1 MISDHQ
7 EDDAALSALGL
18 LDDDERARFAREMA
32 ADADLRALAGALRE
46 AAASLALAAGP
57 RTLPPPAELKAR
69 LLARV
74 AGERSHA
81 LLAGKEARSFWSTRV
96 HWGIAAAA
104 ALVPFLAFLAG
115 LRQPGGDEQARDR
128 HQQSEL
134 QRMKFLVPG
143 LQTKV
148 RRQELAIQ
156 RLDDALA
163 RQQAQASSLSQI
175 ALCSLDPVP
184 AAPGQG
190 NAVVAWDT
198 ALREG
203 KLIATRLTPPG
214 PGHDYQLWVI
224 EEGQPEPVS
233 AGLVRVDPAG
243 RATVG
248 FKPADPGTA
257 KVGAFALSLEQA
269 GGSAKNQ
276 GPILLLGKP

>member
-18 LDDDERARFAREMA
+18 LDDDERARFERETA
-32 ADADLRALAGALRE
+32 ADADLRALAGGLRE
-46 AAASLALAAGP
+46 TAASLALAAGP
-57 RTLPPPAELKAR
+57 RTLPPPAGAKAR

-74 AGERSHA
+74 AGEKSHA
-81 LLAGKEARSFWSTRV
+81 LPAGKEARSFWSTRV
-96 HWGIAAAA
+96 RWGIAAAA
-104 ALVPFLAFLAG
+104 ALIPFLAFLTGTRPPNGA
-115 LRQPGGDEQARDR
+115 EQRKDW
-128 HQQSEL
+128 HQQNEL
-134 QRMKFLVPG
+134 RRLRLLVPG
-143 LQTKV
+143 LQTEV

-156 RLDDALA
+156 RLDEALA
-163 RQQAQASSLSQI
+163 RQQAQASSLSQM
-175 ALCSLDPVP
+175 ALCALDPVP
-184 AAPGQG
+184 TAAGRG
-190 NAVVAWDT
+190 NVVVAWDA

-203 KLIATRLTPPG
+203 KLIVTRLAPPG

-224 EEGQPEPVS
+224 EEGHPEPIS
-233 AGLVRVDPAG
+233 AGLVRVDAEG
-243 RATVG
+243 RATVD